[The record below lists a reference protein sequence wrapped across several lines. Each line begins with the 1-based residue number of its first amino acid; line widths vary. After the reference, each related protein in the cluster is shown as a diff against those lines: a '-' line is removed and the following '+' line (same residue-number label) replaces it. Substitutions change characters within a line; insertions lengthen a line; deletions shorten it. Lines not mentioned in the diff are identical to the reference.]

1 MGSKNIGEIFKNE
14 DNCFINIHDHSHL
27 SEGFI
32 ANRPGKHVFNV
43 GANYYGNYGK
53 LEIIRNNE
61 GKWEVFSNSIE
72 YI

>member
-14 DNCFINIHDHSHL
+14 DNCFINIHGHSHL

-32 ANRPGKHVFNV
+32 TNRPGKHDFNV

-61 GKWEVFSNSIE
+61 GKLEVFSNSVE